1 MKRIMIIA
9 AMFLACAASLGAQD
23 LITKRTG
30 DDIKAKVLEVNP
42 DNIRYR
48 LFDEPDGVIYT
59 IDKSDVLLIRY
70 ASGRNEL
77 FNTEPPRG
85 ESGLLGEG
93 AEKLTAEI
101 EPGMRYSELQY
112 IYDKNK
118 YVPSIHDRYSPAGS
132 TVASAFIPGL
142 GQWICGEVGR
152 GFAWF
157 GGEVGAYLCFYS
169 GLVAGL
175 AGAPDEVSTT
185 LILTGV
191 AGDIL
196 MRVLSAVD
204 ANKVAKIKNMY
215 YQDLRKA
222 YPMEFSMYPSVDFIN
237 APGMGTQ
244 PAVGLTFALRF

>member
-1 MKRIMIIA
+1 MIMA
-9 AMFLACAASLGAQD
+9 AILLACAASLGAQD
-23 LITKRTG
+23 LITKKTG
-30 DDIKAKVLEVNP
+30 EDIRAKVLEVNP

-48 LFDEPDGVIYT
+48 LFEEPDGVIYT

-77 FNTEPPRG
+77 FNAGPSGKGSDLFDDEDETRG
-85 ESGLLGEG
+85 P
-93 AEKLTAEI
+93 EI
-101 EPGMRYSELQY
+101 VPGMRYSELQY
-112 IYDKNK
+112 IYNKNQ
-118 YVPSIHDRYSPAGS
+118 YVPSMHDRYSPAGS
-132 TVASAFIPGL
+132 TVASVFIPGL

-169 GLVAGL
+169 GLVSGL
-175 AGAPDEVSTT
+175 AGAPSEVTAT
-185 LILTGV
+185 LILTGA

-222 YPMEFSMYPSVDFIN
+222 YPVEFSMYPSVDFIKTADN
-237 APGMGTQ
+237 RAQ
-244 PAVGLTFALRF
+244 PAIGLTLALKF